1 MHTKFILAAVVCLCL
16 VFGAGF
22 SSGQEAKKTESG
34 KETSPA
40 MILKSLVGTWE
51 GPCKTWLRPGK
62 LADESMVK
70 GTIKPLLGGNLV
82 RHSYE
87 GKIMGKTRSGE
98 ETIAFNVGEKKWQ
111 VSWFDS
117 FHMNYGILFSEGEA
131 TKNGFTVK
139 AQYRMA
145 PGQPAWSW
153 RTEFEMIDNDRLTI
167 TAYNIMPDGKEG
179 KAVETVY
186 KRTDEESNGQQ
197 E

>member
-1 MHTKFILAAVVCLCL
+1 MHTKCVLAAVVCLGL

-22 SSGQEAKKTESG
+22 SSGQESKKSEGG

-40 MILKSLVGTWE
+40 KILKSLVGTWE
-51 GPCKTWLRPGK
+51 GTCKTWLRPGE
-62 LADESMVK
+62 LADESKVK
-70 GTIKPLLGGNLV
+70 GTFKPLLGGNLV

-87 GKIMGKTRSGE
+87 GKIMGKARSGE
-98 ETIAFNVGEKKWQ
+98 ETIAFNGGEKKWQ

-117 FHMNYGILFSEGEA
+117 FHMNYGVLFSEGEA
-131 TKNGFTVK
+131 TEKGFTVK

-153 RTEFEMIDNDRLTI
+153 RTEFEMIDSDHLTI

-186 KRTDEESNGQQ
+186 ERTEGKRKG
-197 E
+197 